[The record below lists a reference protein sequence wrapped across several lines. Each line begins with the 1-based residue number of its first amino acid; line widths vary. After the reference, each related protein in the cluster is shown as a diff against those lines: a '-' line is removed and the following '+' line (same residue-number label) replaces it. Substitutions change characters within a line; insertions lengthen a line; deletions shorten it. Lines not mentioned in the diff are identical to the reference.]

1 MKSKAREQFAK
12 GEDIKINAI
21 PNITL
26 DGSDSIEDMFRNEQN
41 ATQNDVREIFGE
53 DKVKARTDLSSR
65 QIKNI
70 TKAYYMI
77 KLTGMVDLNRLLLDF
92 MTLRISDSRQSRK
105 EYIEGLKAKMENSIQ
120 QGMMNVRGQFG
131 KWNAKRKNNL

>member
-1 MKSKAREQFAK
+1 MKSKAKEQFMK
-12 GEDIKINAI
+12 GEDIKIKEV
-21 PNITL
+21 PNVTL
-26 DGSDSIEDMFRNEQN
+26 DGSDSIEDMFRNEQS

-53 DKVKARTDLSSR
+53 DKVKARTDLSAR

-70 TKAYYMI
+70 TKAYYLI
-77 KLTGMVDLNRLLLDF
+77 KLTGMTDLNRLLLDF

-105 EYIEGLKAKMENSIQ
+105 EYIEGLKAKIENSIQ

-131 KWNAKRKNNL
+131 K